1 MADQND
7 DVKEA
12 TLNFVPGFHTMFE
25 SCDIVLTRDVALFE
39 NDIGRRLPFGL
50 FDSSI
55 LENHKVKFNL
65 IYFV

>member
-12 TLNFVPGFHTMFE
+12 TLNFVPGIHTMVE
-25 SCDIVLTRDVALFE
+25 SCDIVLTRDVVLFE
-39 NDIGRRLPFGL
+39 NDIGLPFGL
-50 FDSSI
+50 LDSSI
-55 LENHKVKFNL
+55 LENNKVKFNL

>member
-1 MADQND
+1 
-7 DVKEA
+7 
-12 TLNFVPGFHTMFE
+12 MFE

-39 NDIGRRLPFGL
+39 NDIGLPFGL

-65 IYFV
+65 VYFV

>member
-39 NDIGRRLPFGL
+39 NDIGLPFGL